1 MALLGC
7 FTPRVAGHKR
17 PGRCVAQRH
26 GTCEVPVAGQESVAG
41 SHVVQFYG
49 EDQELVA
56 SVTSYLVA
64 GAASG
69 GTAVVIATPDHR
81 HAFAHALTAAGLDV
95 ETAQAAGNL
104 VLLDAADT
112 LDAFMFDGKVD
123 ADAFNATIGGLV
135 RDVAATGPVSAY
147 GEMVAI
153 LWERGLVN
161 AAIDL
166 ETMWNDLGEA
176 VPFSLF
182 CAYPLASVGDAEQL
196 AQLHA
201 VCHLH
206 TDVLG
211 GVDDRG
217 HGVASGHFDGPAGV
231 TGARHFV
238 LRTLEQAGFH
248 DIADNVAIVVTELTT
263 NAVLHAQ
270 SAFTVTVLIEGDTVR
285 VAVRD
290 RSAVFPQPREAMPT
304 ALGGRGLGLVGAVA
318 RWGVEAVAGG
328 KTVWAELHA

>member
-1 MALLGC
+1 M
-7 FTPRVAGHKR
+7 
-17 PGRCVAQRH
+17 
-26 GTCEVPVAGQESVAG
+26 
-41 SHVVQFYG
+41 VQFYG
-49 EDQELVA
+49 ADEELIASVA
-56 SVTSYLVA
+56 SYLGA
-64 GAASG
+64 GLSCAGSAA
-69 GTAVVIATPDHR
+69 VIATPEHR
-81 HAFAHALTAAGLDV
+81 DAFADALTAAGIDV
-95 ETAQAAGNL
+95 EASLADGSL
-104 VLLDAADT
+104 VMLDAAAT
-112 LDAFMFDGKVD
+112 LDSFMADGKVD
-123 ADAFNATIGGLV
+123 AISFEAGIGGLI
-135 RDVAATGPVSAY
+135 RDLAAFGPVSAY
-147 GEMVAI
+147 GEMVTV

-166 ETMWNDLGEA
+166 ETLWNDLAE
-176 VPFSLF
+176 VLPFSLF
-182 CAYPLASVGDAEQL
+182 CAYPLASVGTADQL
-196 AQLHA
+196 EHLHA

-217 HGVASGHFDGPAGV
+217 RGVSSRHFEGPLGV

-238 LRTLEQAGFH
+238 LRALEQAGFH
-248 DIADNVAIVVTELTT
+248 RIADNVAIVVTELTT

-270 SAFTVTVLIEGDTVR
+270 SAFTVTVLVEDDTVR

-304 ALGGRGLGLVGAVA
+304 ALGGRGLGLVGAIA

>member
-1 MALLGC
+1 VLAD
-7 FTPRVAGHKR
+7 
-17 PGRCVAQRH
+17 GR
-26 GTCEVPVAGQESVAG
+26 
-41 SHVVQFYG
+41 
-49 EDQELVA
+49 LVM
-56 SVTSYLVA
+56 V
-64 GAASG
+64 
-69 GTAVVIATPDHR
+69 
-81 HAFAHALTAAGLDV
+81 
-95 ETAQAAGNL
+95 
-104 VLLDAADT
+104 DAAET
-112 LDAFMFDGKVD
+112 LDAFMVDGKVD
-123 ADAFNATIGGLV
+123 AAAFGAVVGRLV
-135 RDVAATGPVSAY
+135 GDLAAIGPVSAY
-147 GEMVAI
+147 GEMVAV
-153 LWERGLVN
+153 LWDRGLVN

-166 ETMWNDLGEA
+166 ETQWNSLGEA
-176 VPFSLF
+176 LPFSLF

-196 AQLHA
+196 AHLHA

-217 HGVASGHFDGPAGV
+217 HGVLSGHFDGPIGV

-238 LRTLEQAGFH
+238 LRALEQAGFH
-248 DIADNVAIVVTELTT
+248 DVADDVAIVVTELTT

-270 SAFTVTVLIEGDTVR
+270 TEFTVTVLVEGDTVR

-304 ALGGRGLGLVGAVA
+304 ALGGRGLSMIGAVA